1 MAVSKEDLE
10 YLNEKF
16 SGENGVKMLGAGLLF
31 NSRQNSGSR
40 LIMSSAFIGEQWIIP
55 NHPEPPLIYT
65 GYENAFGKYADSITR
80 SERNYKVLDVISK
93 FPNMPRHIYLYIV
106 QDVMTGLYDVIDIRH
121 YESYAETHGYIK
133 PQTDGDL
140 FMPGMVIPE
149 GKVIAHAPTLDEDGN
164 YCIGKNVN
172 MAFASWAE
180 VEEDGY
186 LVSKEWAEETTFTQ
200 IDEKTKTVN
209 TNDIL
214 TNRYGDKETYK
225 SFPDIGE
232 EIKDGVI
239 CTSRQLNLTF
249 AASELT
255 EYALRTDAD
264 ADSSTPGRG
273 KIIDIDVFVNN
284 EEELLNNTN
293 RRQIMFY
300 WAISKAYHTAI
311 KEKLGK
317 IVNNKSNKFT
327 PRLKMLYQRSVDFLN
342 PEYKFSNN
350 NGVFEFAFIRFTTA
364 YEAHIVDGSKITDR
378 AASKGVTCHILPR
391 AMMPRDKYG
400 NIADI
405 VQSPPGIVGRAN
417 VNQTYEPELNY
428 IAYFVRKRMAES
440 GDTVEHQFGILY
452 EFLEIVDK
460 EQAEYLKANF
470 YSWGKI
476 GQAEYISDV
485 ILYGLNIR
493 QDPMFK
499 NVTYEI
505 ITFLY
510 DKYNIHP
517 DRVRVQRQIRKHGFN
532 KTLLNKLKNNEL
544 NLFLDKKGE
553 IINTFVTAQEA
564 RSEENKAKAKEAY
577 GDDQFVYT
585 DEYTIKGVN
594 EGSHTLV
601 KVNDEGK
608 VKKQLMP
615 MVDKTLDEIIDENW
629 NDETYFVS
637 EDEDTVTL
645 SFLTE
650 EPLIIAPKFFV
661 ILKHVPEG
669 KLSARYIG
677 STSPLGLPNKTSKT
691 DSNGPVS
698 GTPIKYGEMEL
709 FNALIR
715 VDPYLVYR
723 NLSIMSKNPA
733 MRSMLFKQLLFG
745 NPLSY
750 HNLPVPVGDIC
761 DDIPAKIFNA
771 YLFCLGLEVVD
782 EEEPDIYEAFD
793 NVELSDEQMEKVFEA
808 QALKYPPALLEK
820 MA

>member
-16 SGENGVKMLGAGLLF
+16 SGANGVKMLGAGLLF

-40 LIMSSAFIGEQWIIP
+40 LIMSSAFIGEQWIVP
-55 NHPEPPLIYT
+55 NKAESPLIYT
-65 GYENAFGKYADSITR
+65 GYENSFGKYADSITR
-80 SERNYKVLDVISK
+80 SERNYKVLDIISK
-93 FPNMPRHIYLYIV
+93 FPSMPRHIYMYIV
-106 QDVMTGLYDVIDIRH
+106 QDVLTGVYDIIDIKH
-121 YESYAETHGYIK
+121 YESYAESHGIIK
-133 PQTDGDL
+133 PQTDGDEYL
-140 FMPGMVIPE
+140 PGMVIPK
-149 GKVIAHAPTLDEDGN
+149 GKIVAHAPTLDEEGN

-200 IDEKTKTVN
+200 IEEKTKTVN
-209 TNDIL
+209 NNDIL
-214 TNRYGDKETYK
+214 TNRYGDKDNYK

-232 EIKDGVI
+232 NIKDGVI
-239 CTSRQLNLTF
+239 CTSRQLNLAF

-255 EYALRTDAD
+255 ENALRSENDAD
-264 ADSSTPGRG
+264 CSTPGRG
-273 KIIDIDVFVNN
+273 RIIDIDVYVNN
-284 EEELLNNTN
+284 EDELLNNSN

-300 WAISKAYHTAI
+300 WAISKAYHQTI
-311 KEKLGK
+311 VEKLGR
-317 IVNNKSNKFT
+317 IVNNKNNKFSY
-327 PRLKMLYQRSVDFLN
+327 RLKMAYQRSMDFLN
-342 PEYKFSNN
+342 PDLKFSNN
-350 NGVFEFAFIRFTTA
+350 NGVFEFAYIRFTTG

-378 AASKGVTCHILPR
+378 AASKGVTCHIIPR
-391 AMMPRDKYG
+391 AMMPRDKWG

-428 IAYFVRKRMAES
+428 IAYFVRKQMAEAN
-440 GDTVEHQFGILY
+440 GDLDKQFAILY
-452 EFLEIVDK
+452 EFLEIIEK
-460 EQAEYLKANF
+460 PQADALKAAF
-470 YSWGKI
+470 YADTEYGR
-476 GQAEYISDV
+476 AEYISDV
-485 ILYGLNIR
+485 IFTGLNIH
-493 QDPMFK
+493 QDPMFG

-505 ITFLY
+505 ITYLY
-510 DKYNIHP
+510 DKYNVHP
-517 DRVRVQRQIRKHGFN
+517 DRVRVQRQLRKHGFN
-532 KTLLNKLKNNEL
+532 KTLLNRLKNKEL

-553 IINTFVTAQEA
+553 IINHMITPYEA
-564 RSEENKAKAKEAY
+564 NSEENKQKAREAY

-585 DEYTIKGVN
+585 DEWTLTGVN
-594 EGSHTLV
+594 EDSHHLA
-601 KVNDEGK
+601 KVDDSGK
-608 VKKQLMP
+608 VKKILTP
-615 MVDKTLDEIIDENW
+615 VVDKTLDQIINENW
-629 NDETYFVS
+629 TDETYFVS

-650 EPLIIAPKFFV
+650 EPVIIAKKFFV

-691 DSNGPVS
+691 ESNGPVS

-715 VDPYLVYR
+715 VDPFLVYR

-733 MRSMLFKQLLFG
+733 MRSMLFKILLFG
-745 NPLSY
+745 DPLTY
-750 HNLPVPVGDIC
+750 HNLPVPVGNIC
-761 DDIPAKIFNA
+761 DDIPAKVFNA

-782 EEEPDIYEAFD
+782 DEEPDIYEPFD
-793 NVELSDEQMEKVFEA
+793 DVELTDEQMEKVFKMQYE
-808 QALKYPPALLEK
+808 KYPPALLEK
-820 MA
+820 IA